1 MATKKLTEKQL
12 YKSKVEWFQENEYEE
27 VEPVAFYREI
37 FPVGSFQEKG
47 NTERK
52 SGNGILTYKNEEGH
66 HWHKLIFDDLAE
78 IPNWYGKED
87 VYIRS
92 ASFIG
97 KNTKNENASMIHAL
111 VFDLDGQEI
120 KELRMVMQFMRKGTN
135 IPKATFVVLSGHG
148 LHLYYVLKQPIRAT
162 MNNIRKLNK
171 LKEGMTKLIWNRYT
185 SNIEKIQFQY
195 CLQGFRMV
203 GSASKMGKR
212 YPVRAYRFSDEH
224 YTIEELVAWIPKL
237 KEWDEYRIDMT
248 ERDTVPKDTAK
259 KLWPDWYEYRINQGK
274 SSKWSVKR
282 DLYDW
287 WKGKI
292 IENATY
298 GHRYFCLMCL
308 AIFAIKCDVSEEEL
322 KRDALALV
330 PILDKLSDDAD
341 PKSRFTEEDA
351 LCALHGYRDNFKT
364 WGRDK
369 LALVSAIPM
378 PANKRNYLTQR
389 EHLEIARGIRDIR
402 MKQKGKSDWREGN
415 GRPKGSGTKEEQ
427 VKVWRLANPNG
438 KKIEC
443 ERELGLSRH
452 TVLKWWDN

>member
-1 MATKKLTEKQL
+1 M
-12 YKSKVEWFQENEYEE
+12 
-27 VEPVAFYREI
+27 
-37 FPVGSFQEKG
+37 
-47 NTERK
+47 
-52 SGNGILTYKNEEGH
+52 
-66 HWHKLIFDDLAE
+66 
-78 IPNWYGKED
+78 
-87 VYIRS
+87 
-92 ASFIG
+92 
-97 KNTKNENASMIHAL
+97 
-111 VFDLDGQEI
+111 
-120 KELRMVMQFMRKGTN
+120 
-135 IPKATFVVLSGHG
+135 LSGHG
-148 LHLYYVLKQPIRAT
+148 LHLYYVLEKPIRAT

-308 AIFAIKCDVSEEEL
+308 AIFAIKCDVPEEEL

-378 PANKRNYLTQR
+378 PANKRNYRTR
-389 EHLEIARGIRDIR
+389 VEHLKGARALQEIYNPN
-402 MKQKGKSDWREGN
+402 WRNTE
-415 GRPKGSGTKEEQ
+415 GRPKGSGTKSEQ
-427 VKVWRLANPNG
+427 VKSWRLANPTG
-438 KKIEC
+438 KKIDC
-443 ERELGLSRH
+443 HRETGITRP
-452 TVLKWWDN
+452 TIDKWWNN

>member
-1 MATKKLTEKQL
+1 MAKILTEKQL
-12 YKSKVEWFQENEYEE
+12 YKAKVEWFKDNEYEE
-27 VEPVAFYREI
+27 VDPLDFYREI
-37 FPVGSFQEKG
+37 FPVGSFQEQG

-52 SGNGILTYKNEEGH
+52 SGNGMLVYKNEHGQ

-78 IPNWYGKED
+78 IPNWYGIED

-97 KNTKNENASMIHAL
+97 KNTKNENASMIYAL
-111 VFDLDGQEI
+111 VFDLDGQGI
-120 KELRMVMQFMRKGTN
+120 TELQMVTQFMRKGTN

-148 LHLYYVLKQPIRAT
+148 LHLYYVLEKPIRAT

-224 YTIEELVAWIPKL
+224 YTIEELVSWIPKL
-237 KEWDEYRIDMT
+237 KEWDEYRIDIT
-248 ERDTVPKDTAK
+248 ERDTVPKETAK
-259 KLWPDWYEYRINQGK
+259 KLWPEWYEYRINQRQ
-274 SSKWSVKR
+274 SNKWHIKR

-287 WKGKI
+287 WKNKI
-292 IENATY
+292 VEGATY
-298 GHRYFCLMCL
+298 GHRYFCIMCL
-308 AIFAIKCDVSEEEL
+308 AIFAIKCDISEEEL
-322 KRDALALV
+322 KRDALELV
-330 PILDKLSDDAD
+330 PILDRLSNDKD
-341 PKSRFTEEDA
+341 PKSRFTEDDV
-351 LCALHGYRDNFKT
+351 LSALHGYRENFKT

-378 PANKRNYLTQR
+378 APNKRNYRTR
-389 EHLEIARGIRDIR
+389 AEHLVLARGIKDIKKK
-402 MKQKGKSDWREGN
+402 MGEVVE
-415 GRPKGSGTKEEQ
+415 GRPKGSGTKKEIIVQWKLEHP
-427 VKVWRLANPNG
+427 KGRKADCHRDTGIDP
-438 KKIEC
+438 KTI
-443 ERELGLSRH
+443 R
-452 TVLKWWDN
+452 KWWDN

>member
-1 MATKKLTEKQL
+1 MAKILTEKQL
-12 YKSKVEWFQENEYEE
+12 YKAKVEWFKDNEYEE
-27 VEPVAFYREI
+27 VDPLDFYREI
-37 FPVGSFQEKG
+37 FPVGSFQEQG

-52 SGNGILTYKNEEGH
+52 SGNGMLVYKNEHGQ

-78 IPNWYGKED
+78 IPNWYGIED

-97 KNTKNENASMIHAL
+97 KNTKNENASMIYAL
-111 VFDLDGQEI
+111 VFDLDGQGI
-120 KELRMVMQFMRKGTN
+120 TELQMVTQFMRKGTN

-148 LHLYYVLKQPIRAT
+148 LHLYYVLEKPIRAT

-171 LKEGMTKLIWNRYT
+171 LKEGVTKLIWNRYT

-224 YTIEELVAWIPKL
+224 YTIEELVSWIPKL

-274 SSKWSVKR
+274 SSKWHIKR

-287 WKGKI
+287 WKNKI
-292 IENATY
+292 VEGATY

-322 KRDALALV
+322 KRDALELV
-330 PILDKLSDDAD
+330 PILDRLSNDTD

-369 LALVSAIPM
+369 LSLVSAIPM
-378 PANKRNYLTQR
+378 PPNKRNYRTR
-389 EHLEIARGIRDIR
+389 AEHLVLARGIKDIKKK
-402 MKQKGKSDWREGN
+402 MGEVVE
-415 GRPKGSGTKEEQ
+415 GRPKGSGTKKEIIVQWKLEHP
-427 VKVWRLANPNG
+427 KGRKADCHRDTGIDP
-438 KKIEC
+438 KTI
-443 ERELGLSRH
+443 R
-452 TVLKWWDN
+452 KWWDN

>member
-1 MATKKLTEKQL
+1 MGTKKLTEKQL
-12 YKSKVEWFQENEYEE
+12 YKAKVEWFRNNEYDE
-27 VEPVAFYREI
+27 VDPLDFYREI
-37 FPVGSFQEKG
+37 FPVGSFQEQG
-47 NTERK
+47 NQERK
-52 SGNGILTYKNEEGH
+52 SGNGMLLYKNEQGN
-66 HWHKLIFDDLAE
+66 HWYKLIFDDLSE

-87 VYIRS
+87 IFIKS

-97 KNTKNENASMIHAL
+97 KKTKNENASMIYAL
-111 VFDLDGQEI
+111 VFDLDGQGLN
-120 KELRMVMQFMRKGTN
+120 ELHMIMQFMRNGTN

-148 LHLYYVLKQPIRAT
+148 VHLYYVLEQPIRAT

-185 SNIEKIQFQY
+185 SNIDKIQFQY

-212 YPVRAYRFSDEH
+212 YPVRAYRFSEQH
-224 YTIEELVAWIPKL
+224 YTIEELVSWIPKL

-248 ERDTVPKDTAK
+248 ERDTVPKETAK
-259 KLWPDWYEYRINQGK
+259 KLWPEWYEYRITQGK
-274 SSKWSVKR
+274 SNKWHIKR

-287 WKGKI
+287 WKNKI
-292 IENATY
+292 VEGATY

-308 AIFAIKCDVSEEEL
+308 AIFAIKCDISEEEL

-330 PILDKLSDDAD
+330 PLLDKLSNDTD

-369 LALVSAIPM
+369 MALVSAIPL
-378 PANKRNYLTQR
+378 PPNKRNYRLQSEHIRIMNAVR
-389 EHLEIARGIRDIR
+389 EVLHPNGSWIN
-402 MKQKGKSDWREGN
+402 KN
-415 GRPKGSGTKEEQ
+415 GRPQGSGTKAEQ
-427 VKVWRLANPNG
+427 IKLWRLANPTG
-438 KKIEC
+438 KKNDC
-443 ERELGLSRH
+443 ERALGVSRH
-452 TVLKWWDN
+452 TVLKWWNS

>member
-12 YKSKVEWFQENEYEE
+12 YKAKVEWFQENEYEE
-27 VEPVAFYREI
+27 VEPLDFYREI
-37 FPVGSFQEKG
+37 FPVGSFQERG
-47 NTERK
+47 HTERK
-52 SGNGILTYKNEEGH
+52 AGNGILTYKNEEGH
-66 HWHKLIFDDLAE
+66 HWHQLIFDDLSE

-111 VFDLDGQEI
+111 VFDLDGQGI
-120 KELRMVMQFMRKGTN
+120 TELQMVTQFMRKGTN

-148 LHLYYVLKQPIRAT
+148 LHLYYVLETPIRAT

-185 SNIEKIQFQY
+185 SNIDKIQFQY

-224 YTIEELVAWIPKL
+224 YTIEELVSWIPKL
-237 KEWDEYRIDMT
+237 KEWDEYRIDIT
-248 ERDTVPKDTAK
+248 ERDTVPKETAK
-259 KLWPDWYEYRINQGK
+259 KLWPEWYEYRINQRQ
-274 SSKWSVKR
+274 SNKWHIKR

-287 WKGKI
+287 WKNKI
-292 IENATY
+292 VEGATY
-298 GHRYFCLMCL
+298 GHRYFCIMCL
-308 AIFAIKCDVSEEEL
+308 AIFAIKCDVPEEEL
-322 KRDALALV
+322 KRDALSLV
-330 PILDKLSDDAD
+330 PILDRLSNDKD
-341 PKSRFTEEDA
+341 PKSRFTEDDV
-351 LCALHGYRDNFKT
+351 LSALHGYRENFKT

-378 PANKRNYLTQR
+378 APNKRNYRTR
-389 EHLEIARGIRDIR
+389 AEHLVLARGIKDIKKK
-402 MKQKGKSDWREGN
+402 MGEVVE
-415 GRPKGSGTKEEQ
+415 GRPKGSGTKKEIIVQWKLEHP
-427 VKVWRLANPNG
+427 KGRKADCHRDTGIDP
-438 KKIEC
+438 KTI
-443 ERELGLSRH
+443 R
-452 TVLKWWDN
+452 KWWDN